1 MKTTKII
8 LFICFLFVGQPLLT
22 SVSAENEEIASTQV
36 TQDKHPANVFLLGAK
51 IQTRSLSVSA
61 YIEDSQLYILF
72 DGYLQNKTVTVT
84 DVETGNVVYSDT
96 SFTGD
101 TLIIPLTG
109 SGESY
114 TIEIN

>member
-1 MKTTKII
+1 MKTTKIV

-22 SVSAENEEIASTQV
+22 SVYAENEEITSTQA
-36 TQDKHPANVFLLGAK
+36 TQEKHPANIYLLGAK
-51 IQTRSLSVSA
+51 FQTRSLSLYA

-72 DGYLQNKTVTVT
+72 DGYLQNKTLTVT
-84 DVETGNVVYSDT
+84 DVETGDVIYSEV
-96 SFTGD
+96 FTGD

-114 TIEIN
+114 TIEVN